1 MAAMAALAILDQHM
15 HTLFLFRSRS
25 PISKNQVCPCYS
37 SPLCGNVQMCQHEM
51 VTWPHAP
58 HCFVPPLPHPML
70 AHVFANT
77 SSAAPLV
84 VVIVVLVGFANYE

>member
-1 MAAMAALAILDQHM
+1 MAAMAALAILDQHL
-15 HTLFLFRSRS
+15 HTDLHTKKRSCS
-25 PISKNQVCPCYS
+25 EKISFALAVALS
-37 SPLCGNVQMCQHEM
+37 SVVNVQMRQHEM

-77 SSAAPLV
+77 SSATPFIVAIVDLV
-84 VVIVVLVGFANYE
+84 A